1 MKKTL
6 IKYITIFQCIVFIIT
21 LSFLIIGLFLFSKE
35 IALIPFFIQLSFVQI
50 PCVLLKEILEPTIH
64 KYK

>member
-6 IKYITIFQCIVFIIT
+6 IKYITVIQILSFIIT
-21 LSFLIIGLFLFSKE
+21 LSFLIAGLFFVSKE
-35 IALIPFFIQLSFVQI
+35 IALIPFFIQLSFIQI